1 MIEGRVLRFE
11 CRTTSPF
18 HTSRQEYAN
27 LIKCAP
33 FILGST
39 IRGGL
44 LKYLIETSCSAEKIA
59 TLRSMNDP
67 EEVARFHRDCEVDC
81 VVRPFFAEEP
91 LAWFS
96 FGRFGQESYGSMT
109 RIAIGRENR
118 SVAEGSI
125 VNIEAIEPGMEFVFE
140 ITLFREALTTVDVIS
155 PALNQVGQMYGL
167 GHLRSI
173 GFGRFKVLDVE
184 ESDFVDH
191 VDDKIRAL
199 PPFDSILKIVFTTPF
214 VLGKGMNPYP
224 MASEELARQIGED
237 LQAAASKAIEE
248 EIAPI
253 PIDHVDVRLKPD
265 FIGRFS
271 YERGLRENRLV
282 AWAGSEMTLHLS
294 NGVGDLSE
302 QLAIASILG
311 IGEWSEWGYG
321 RFDVG

>member
-44 LKYLIETSCSAEKIA
+44 LKYLIETNCSSEKIA
-59 TLRSMNDP
+59 MLRSMSDP
-67 EEVARFHRDCEVDC
+67 EEVARFHRGCEVDC
-81 VVRPFFAEEP
+81 LVRPFFAEES

-96 FGRFGQESYGSMT
+96 FGRFTEESYVSMT

-118 SVAEGSI
+118 SVAQGAI
-125 VNIEAIEPGMEFVFE
+125 VNIEAIEPGTEFVFE
-140 ITLFREALTTVDVIS
+140 ITLFDEALTTVDAIR
-155 PALNQVGQMYGL
+155 PAINQVGRMHGL
-167 GHLRSI
+167 GRLRSI
-173 GFGRFKVLDVE
+173 GFGQFEVLDAE
-184 ESDFVDH
+184 GSDFADH
-191 VDDKIRAL
+191 VDERVHAL
-199 PPFDSILKIVFTTPF
+199 PFFNGELKMVFTTPF

-224 MASEELARQIGED
+224 IAGQELAKQIAED
-237 LQAAASKAIEE
+237 LQATVSRAVEE
-248 EIAPI
+248 EMAPI

-265 FIGRFS
+265 FVGRFS

-282 AWAGSEMTLHLS
+282 AWVGSEITLHLS
-294 NGVGDLSE
+294 DGVHDLSE

-321 RFDVG
+321 RFEVG